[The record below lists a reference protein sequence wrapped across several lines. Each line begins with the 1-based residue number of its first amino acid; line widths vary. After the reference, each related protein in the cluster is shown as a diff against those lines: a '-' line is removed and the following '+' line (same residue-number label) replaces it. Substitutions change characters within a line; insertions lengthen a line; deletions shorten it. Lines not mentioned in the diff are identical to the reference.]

1 MGKFY
6 VAIIE
11 VIPEGID
18 ADFNFI
24 LEELKTKLP
33 EGASLIKYDQIPIA
47 FGLEKLRT
55 QIKFPE
61 KMGSADSIE
70 ELWAE
75 IEGVQRVETILVSKA

>member
-33 EGASLIKYDQIPIA
+33 EGASLIKHDQIPIA
-47 FGLEKLRT
+47 YGLEKLRI
-55 QIKFPE
+55 QVKFPE
-61 KMGSADSIE
+61 EMGSADLIE

-75 IEGVQRVETILVSKA
+75 IEGVQRVESILMSKA